1 MNRRSRF
8 WHFLGLSSYEDT
20 CTAIQQ
26 QNQLLKDTQK
36 INASLNSIHVDFLSI
51 QKELDKHEDRSNEDA
66 KKILGQI
73 GESMDRLLLAMETKS
88 QSLADQCERL
98 SRNACDERQRLS
110 DSLADQLCGKWNHTA
125 NEIAQLRSTL
135 SSGLEKLD
143 ESWNTC
149 MSMQESMRS
158 DSKHNHDRTH
168 SAIEETKNAY
178 NIYTMRMEERVAEI
192 HSAFEQLSDCNNKLA
207 DSLENGFARASEEFT
222 RLHTAQEAQV
232 SDICVLKHSM
242 ESVHAYNKVLRIEA
256 SKKDSAYEITLRDDM
271 MRETVIGLRE
281 DLNACV
287 RVINALESMT
297 RMLVLN
303 MLADDMK
310 GV

>member
-51 QKELDKHEDRSNEDA
+51 QKALDKHGDQTSEDT

-73 GESMDRLLLAMETKS
+73 SESMDSLLLAMEAKS

-110 DSLADQLCGKWNHTA
+110 ASLADQLCGKWNHTA

-135 SSGLEKLD
+135 SSGLAKLD

-149 MSMQESMRS
+149 KSMQESLRS
-158 DSKHNHDRTH
+158 SNRYDHEKTQ
-168 SAIEETKNAY
+168 SAIEDMK
-178 NIYTMRMEERVAEI
+178 NIYTMRMADGAAQI
-192 HSAFEQLSDCNNKLA
+192 HEAFEKLSVLHDKLGI
-207 DSLENGFARASEEFT
+207 SLENGFARASEEFAW
-222 RLHTAQEAQV
+222 LHTEQDQQA
-232 SDICVLKHSM
+232 SDMNVLMHSM
-242 ESVHAYNKVLRIEA
+242 ECVQAYNKVLRIENP
-256 SKKDSAYEITLRDDM
+256 KGEGTYEITLRDDM
-271 MRETVIGLRE
+271 MRETVSGLRE

-287 RVINALESMT
+287 RVINALEGMS

-303 MLADDMK
+303 MLADDMN